1 MPIKEPVHD
10 TGRYTETKQRPFQ
23 IFREDLSDLSQK
35 HIDADPQAPEN
46 VQMVNMIS
54 IGECILDIR
63 RKLTHLDKALGM
75 NPSLLADIV
84 FKVYH
89 TWETGNLK

>member
-1 MPIKEPVHD
+1 MWYRIFS
-10 TGRYTETKQRPFQ
+10 RNQTKIQ
-23 IFREDLSDLSQK
+23 IYQDYQK
-35 HIDADPQAPEN
+35 HTDADPQAPEN